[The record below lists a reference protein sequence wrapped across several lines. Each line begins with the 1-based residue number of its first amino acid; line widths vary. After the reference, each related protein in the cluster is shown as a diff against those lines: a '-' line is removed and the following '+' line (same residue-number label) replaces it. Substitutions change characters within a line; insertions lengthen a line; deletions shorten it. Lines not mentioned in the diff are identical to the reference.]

1 MGTPWLLCEC
11 DTWERPHASGLA
23 RPGGCGCT
31 FVVLGSFD
39 PENGHQCGECEVL
52 GDHAWYR
59 NKHAA
64 HIKLL
69 ASGRSTSE
77 LLSLLRNY
85 IVRQR
90 LADMSAGTLGEA
102 MQNYEVRLQRANCRL
117 TLEGV
122 PYGFR
127 PVFLRLN
134 RIGMSPFS
142 DGRDCMD
149 LVLDFL
155 LDCHGMDCMVRDCPY
170 LGLATPS
177 TDYARSSTS
186 TSLAARAVATTTRL
200 EFELLHLPA
209 RAAATTKQ
217 QAAMASTTASNI
229 VNGGWRQQWHRRR
242 QATS

>member
-23 RPGGCGCT
+23 RPGGCGRT

-69 ASGRSTSE
+69 ASGRSTSK

-117 TLEGV
+117 TLEGK

-134 RIGMSPFS
+134 RMWMSPFS
-142 DGRDCMD
+142 AGRDCID

-155 LDCHGMDCMVRDCPY
+155 LRDCPY

-177 TDYARSSTS
+177 TDYTRSSTCKGVYGS
-186 TSLAARAVATTTRL
+186 DTDSEGRVGARAPLWGSDV
-200 EFELLHLPA
+200 F
-209 RAAATTKQ
+209 KD
-217 QAAMASTTASNI
+217 
-229 VNGGWRQQWHRRR
+229 
-242 QATS
+242 